1 MARSLAGACED
12 GFHLRC
18 QGAGLVGCY
27 IPNNQIIH
35 SSIIV
40 YESVT
45 HPSHFPPLK
54 LGKLQTYFF
63 RDFFGCFADNL
74 NARLRTSSFR
84 NTSRVVEAACAERNS
99 ASRRISRN
107 SSVAMGGIANRRQDQ
122 PGLPIVEGLVRDEV
136 DTPPHQ
142 AFEQFVKREEIVI
155 RAPLVVEFNID
166 VDITVAARFAAHE
179 RAEDADSPR
188 SKRSEFSDMSL
199 NDSERVPHCVPHRVR
214 HHNVPFKLP
223 CSGTYHLQSQVGRL
237 ERHSTKPTPKAG
249 SSSA

>member
-1 MARSLAGACED
+1 MSRS
-12 GFHLRC
+12 R
-18 QGAGLVGCY
+18 
-27 IPNNQIIH
+27 IPVIFRH
-35 SSIIV
+35 SSSGSCKHISSGTFLAASPIT
-40 YESVT
+40 ST
-45 HPSHFPPLK
+45 LR
-54 LGKLQTYFF
+54 T
-63 RDFFGCFADNL
+63 

-166 VDITVAARFAAHE
+166 INITVAARFAAHE

-199 NDSERVPHCVPHRVR
+199 NDSERVLHCVPYRVR

-223 CSGTYHLQSQVGRL
+223 CSGSYHLRSQVGRL

>member
-1 MARSLAGACED
+1 MSRS
-12 GFHLRC
+12 R
-18 QGAGLVGCY
+18 
-27 IPNNQIIH
+27 IPVIFRH
-35 SSIIV
+35 SSSGSCKHISSGTFLAASPIT
-40 YESVT
+40 ST
-45 HPSHFPPLK
+45 LR
-54 LGKLQTYFF
+54 T
-63 RDFFGCFADNL
+63 

-179 RAEDADSPR
+179 RAKDADSPR

-214 HHNVPFKLP
+214 HHNVPFKLAP
-223 CSGTYHLQSQVGRL
+223 SEAYDRKSDVGRL
-237 ERHSTKPTPKAG
+237 DKTLDEANAKGWTVVSKKDDWKTIFPPVAK
-249 SSSA
+249 

>member
-1 MARSLAGACED
+1 MSRS
-12 GFHLRC
+12 R
-18 QGAGLVGCY
+18 
-27 IPNNQIIH
+27 IPVIFRH
-35 SSIIV
+35 SSSGSCERISSGTFLAASPIT
-40 YESVT
+40 ST
-45 HPSHFPPLK
+45 LR
-54 LGKLQTYFF
+54 T
-63 RDFFGCFADNL
+63 

-107 SSVAMGGIANRRQDQ
+107 SSTTIGGIAHRRQDK

-136 DTPPHQ
+136 DAPAHQ

-166 VDITVAARFAAHE
+166 VDFTVAAHE

-199 NDSERVPHCVPHRVR
+199 NDSERVPHCVPLRVR

-223 CSGTYHLQSQVGRL
+223 CSGTYHLRSQVGRL
-237 ERHSTKPTPKAG
+237 ESHSMKPTPKAG
-249 SSSA
+249 SF